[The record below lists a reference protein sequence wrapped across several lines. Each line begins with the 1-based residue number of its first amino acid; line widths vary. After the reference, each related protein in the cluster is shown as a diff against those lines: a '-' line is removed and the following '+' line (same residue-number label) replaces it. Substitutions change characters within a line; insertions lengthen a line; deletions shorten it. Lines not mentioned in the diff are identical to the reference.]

1 MSQEEYEHIK
11 IIGQEVGYIFEN
23 CFNSLEDNYNLKKEI
38 IDISKNYSVT
48 HDLFFLRK
56 QLENTNVNQDIK
68 NKLYNSIQKI
78 NDLKKDKLVVYS
90 NNIYIPDDNKFIEY
104 SKNLFGSKP
113 LAEIY
118 HVPITVIASK
128 TFELN
133 KYGIVNI

>member
-11 IIGQEVGYIFEN
+11 IIGHEGGYIFEN

-56 QLENTNVNQDIK
+56 QLENTNVNQDVK

>member
-11 IIGQEVGYIFEN
+11 KIGQEVGNIFEN
-23 CFNSLEDNYNLKKEI
+23 KFNSLEDSYKLKGEI
-38 IDISKNYSVT
+38 IDISKNYSIT

-56 QLENTNVNQDIK
+56 QLENIDIEESIK
-68 NKLYNSIQKI
+68 NEIYNSIQKI

-104 SKNLFGSKP
+104 SKKLFGSKP

-118 HVPITVIASK
+118 HVPITVIVSK

-133 KYGIVNI
+133 KYGIINI